1 MRQINSQI
9 QAFLGA
15 FESDEQ
21 EDAWNYLGEA
31 QDFCDEFLQALPQKY
46 HVEFPEVLAF
56 VNWVETFSECL
67 EQNHLASIPE
77 VNDEQ

>member
-46 HVEFPEVLAF
+46 HVKFPEVLAF

-67 EQNHLASIPE
+67 EQNHLPGGKR
-77 VNDEQ
+77 